1 MGGRAL
7 RDRLSQ
13 IAGTMFGGQ
22 QQMLAI
28 ARCYLSEPRVIL
40 LDEVSMG
47 LAPKIVDEIF
57 TALRELA
64 VSGVTLLV
72 VEQYIT
78 KALDLA
84 DRVVLLDRGEVNF
97 TGTTAELEQAEVLR
111 AYLGTNGRESSA
123 MADS

>member
-1 MGGRAL
+1 
-7 RDRLSQ
+7 
-13 IAGTMFGGQ
+13 
-22 QQMLAI
+22 MLAL
-28 ARCYLSEPRVIL
+28 ARCYLSDPKVIL
-40 LDEVSMG
+40 LDEVSIG

-64 VSGVTLLV
+64 VSGVALLV

-84 DRVVLLDRGEVNF
+84 DQVVLLDRGGVNF

-111 AYLGTNGRESSA
+111 TYFGTDGRESSA
-123 MADS
+123 PADS